1 MKVNY
6 TREKT
11 PHCYVLFVSIW
22 FQRFCKSQR
31 VSLMREQ
38 VANWFNFS
46 RHNAI
51 FLPKLQTVFAILN
64 ILQSVLWNNLFNF
77 TKQGLIYIC
86 LLTFITQVEHF
97 KKDFTFLKMQ
107 FETECECVG
116 DGDFSDYRGK
126 NHFWFP
132 STERNTSSSV
142 EGEVEEIFTTDF
154 HPRSFLSTLRVPIIN
169 ISSQR
174 LSLSPM

>member
-1 MKVNY
+1 M
-6 TREKT
+6 REKT
-11 PHCYVLFVSIW
+11 YLCHVVFVSIW
-22 FQRFCKSQR
+22 LPRFCKSKR

-64 ILQSVLWNNLFNF
+64 ILQSVLWNNLFDF

-97 KKDFTFLKMQ
+97 KNDFTYLKMQ
-107 FETECECVG
+107 FETECECIG
-116 DGDFSDYRGK
+116 DGNFSDYRGR
-126 NHFWFP
+126 NHWFP
-132 STERNTSSSV
+132 STERNTSSLV

-154 HPRSFLSTLRVPIIN
+154 HPRSF
-169 ISSQR
+169 
-174 LSLSPM
+174 